1 LWPPSNT
8 SLTWRSVTVKEMQLL
23 GGQTP
28 PRKYDYLAVYYPQE
42 NVFTWRLVTPKKINF
57 LDYRLIF
64 LSSWQSVVCPCFPW
78 RVGSQGNLA
87 WGLSL
92 PSKLGGSCMM
102 VHRRQTCPW
111 RFLAAKGIPFC
122 GSVASTREARQ
133 RPRNNPNHM

>member
-1 LWPPSNT
+1 MFLPFPWRDRISLATIFVQNVLPWLRRQQGKLIFLPGQQTRKTCSLDGLWPPSNT
-8 SLTWRSVTVKEMQLL
+8 SLTWRSMAVKEMQLL

-87 WGLSL
+87 
-92 PSKLGGSCMM
+92 
-102 VHRRQTCPW
+102 
-111 RFLAAKGIPFC
+111 
-122 GSVASTREARQ
+122 
-133 RPRNNPNHM
+133 